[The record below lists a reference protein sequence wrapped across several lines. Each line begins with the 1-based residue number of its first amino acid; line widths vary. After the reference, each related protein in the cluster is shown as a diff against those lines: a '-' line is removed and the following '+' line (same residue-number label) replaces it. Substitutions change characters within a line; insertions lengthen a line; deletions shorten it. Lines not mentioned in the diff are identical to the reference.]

1 MIRSLF
7 TAAALLVPAVSASAD
22 MPEGCAL
29 HGQSQFVSVLVCEGQ
44 FEEPA
49 LVAAGRA
56 ACGDRLPCGAWIWA
70 SAAEA
75 PAEAPANHDGL
86 TPDQVSA
93 ARGVWVAEDEMFIAI
108 EKVAP

>member
-1 MIRSLF
+1 MIRCFLLF
-7 TAAALLVPAVSASAD
+7 VAFVSPAAFASAD
-22 MPEGCAL
+22 MPEGCGLRAE
-29 HGQSQFVSVLVCEGQ
+29 SRFVSVLVCEGQ

-49 LVAAGRA
+49 LVAAGKA
-56 ACGDRLPCGAWIWA
+56 ACGDRRPCGAWIWA

-86 TPDQVSA
+86 TPEQVAA